1 MPTRGRI
8 DLRLASRVLLL
19 QLVLV
24 TLTLIVAFGL
34 FAEFNRHRLDL
45 QYGVHAMDIA
55 RVVASSPTVLNNIGR
70 YEDIRLNPTVTAPSA
85 LVNELETGPLQSVAS
100 RVEQRT
106 HVLFVVTNTQGI
118 RLAHP
123 HRDELGLRVSTDPS
137 KALSGQEE
145 VVHQS
150 GTLGR

>member
-24 TLTLIVAFGL
+24 TLTLIVAFVL

-55 RVVASSPTVLNNIGR
+55 RVVASSPTVLNNIAR
-70 YEDIRLNPTVTAPSA
+70 YDDTTI
-85 LVNELETGPLQSVAS
+85 AS
-100 RVEQRT
+100 
-106 HVLFVVTNTQGI
+106 
-118 RLAHP
+118 
-123 HRDELGLRVSTDPS
+123 
-137 KALSGQEE
+137 
-145 VVHQS
+145 
-150 GTLGR
+150 

>member
-1 MPTRGRI
+1 MSPTVLLILLTLRGNVPACRPGV
-8 DLRLASRVLLL
+8 ASTCGSSSRVLLL

-70 YEDIRLNPTVTAPSA
+70 Y
-85 LVNELETGPLQSVAS
+85 G
-100 RVEQRT
+100 
-106 HVLFVVTNTQGI
+106 
-118 RLAHP
+118 
-123 HRDELGLRVSTDPS
+123 
-137 KALSGQEE
+137 E
-145 VVHQS
+145 VP
-150 GTLGR
+150 

>member
-1 MPTRGRI
+1 MPNRGRI

-24 TLTLIVAFGL
+24 TLTMIVAFVL

-55 RVVASSPTVLNNIGR
+55 RVVASSPTVLNNIAR
-70 YEDIRLNPTVTAPSA
+70 YDDTTITSSPA
-85 LVNELETGPLQSVAS
+85 LDNELATGPLQSVAS

-106 HVLFVVTNTQGI
+106 HVLFVVITNSHGI

-123 HRDELGLRVSTDPS
+123 HRDELGRRVSTDP
-137 KALSGQEE
+137 
-145 VVHQS
+145 
-150 GTLGR
+150 